1 MAADNPSQDLS
12 TQGSQFL
19 NWSPPTF
26 NKTVVIN
33 PCILYFIQYSLILFL
48 LQRTSMMENWLTPQ
62 PSPLEER
69 YLQLSEHLVVLY
81 LFQQFT
87 EVKMSYRTQGTLQI
101 NSFKQLKLCCFTC
114 KEIDFRQISHLN
126 TKSIDLNTLPAW
138 TKWRFGDLQ
147 LVTTQQGSKIILQHH

>member
-48 LQRTSMMENWLTPQ
+48 FVFLLLWWRTGLR
-62 PSPLEER
+62 PSPPLEER

-87 EVKMSYRTQGTLQI
+87 KVKMSYRTQGTLRI
-101 NSFKQLKLCCFTC
+101 NCSKQLKLCCFTC
-114 KEIDFRQISHLN
+114 KEIDFHQISHLN

>member
-1 MAADNPSQDLS
+1 
-12 TQGSQFL
+12 
-19 NWSPPTF
+19 
-26 NKTVVIN
+26 
-33 PCILYFIQYSLILFL
+33 
-48 LQRTSMMENWLTPQ
+48 MMENWLTPQ
-62 PSPLEER
+62 PSPLEEQ

-126 TKSIDLNTLPAW
+126 TKSIDLNTLPA
-138 TKWRFGDLQ
+138 
-147 LVTTQQGSKIILQHH
+147 